1 MADATCIN
9 MFLLFVRF
17 VFWRICME
25 FWFVTSDH
33 LSDRIWF
40 RDDEDFKMGMNL
52 VAVLAVALKV
62 DVLALILMSNHVH
75 FVLCCSH
82 EKARQFSEEYKKRYS
97 QYVNKKYGIRELLRR
112 VHFKIEPI
120 IPEDEALEWIIA
132 YTDMNPVAAG
142 ICFSPTGY
150 PWGTGDTFFKTK
162 KAKGR
167 PIGTFSDRARI
178 ALLHST
184 QPMPPHLLVGEDGYI
199 LPESYVKVE
208 LVENLFRTPKRM
220 NYFHQNSSK
229 AKRRLS
235 SEDATPSFRDQLVL
249 SAIPDLCQSLF
260 RKQSI
265 EVLTE
270 DEQSELLKQLRFR
283 FSSGADQLARV
294 TGISYNKVADLL
306 DKV

>member
-1 MADATCIN
+1 
-9 MFLLFVRF
+9 
-17 VFWRICME
+17 ME

-40 RDDEDFKMGMNL
+40 RNDEDFKMGMNL
-52 VAVLAVALKV
+52 AAVVAVALGV

-82 EKARQFSEEYKKRYS
+82 KKAHKFSEQYKKRYS

-112 VHFKIEPI
+112 VHFRIDPI
-120 IPEDEALEWIIA
+120 IAEDEALEWAIA

-162 KAKGR
+162 KAKGQ
-167 PIGTFSDRARI
+167 PIGTLSDRARI

-184 QPMPPHLLVGEDGYI
+184 QQMPPNLIVGEDGYI

-235 SEDATPSFRDQLVL
+235 SEDAAPSFRDQLVL

-260 RKQSI
+260 RKPSMAG
-265 EVLTE
+265 LNE
-270 DEQSELLKQLRFR
+270 DGHAELLKQLRFR
-283 FSSGADQLARV
+283 FSSNADQLARV
-294 TGISYNKVADLL
+294 TGLSYNKVVELL